1 MHHRME
7 GQLLTQTQEEAVLIG
22 GFALLWIGDHDQ
34 IINGRKH

>member
-22 GFALLWIGDHDQ
+22 GFALLWIGEQMIIDQ
-34 IINGRKH
+34 TGV